1 MRNLAPLLGKLEKTL
16 VGAER
21 LAPEVQKSVSKYIT
35 PSGRIIEDSLKN
47 RAKGLNLLLGQKGGL
62 NVIKSRF
69 RQGGI
74 LGPGGLFL
82 GDLALDP
89 NYKQLLTNLK
99 NSKGFNYVI
108 DPKTGKSITKRK
120 AVAKVLGGGIIEGM
134 NPAFGIGFPI
144 LDAKAALDSPDYEEG
159 GGYSGL
165 LGALGSGI
173 GFAAGGP
180 LGLIGGMAAGEL
192 GGGIGR
198 TLGGMFDPSKPLVD
212 LSGKTM
218 HTVPR
223 PSDYIL
229 DAAIPHQYT

>member
-1 MRNLAPLLGKLEKTL
+1 MRNLSPLLGKLEKAL

-21 LAPEVQKSVSKYIT
+21 LAPEVQKSIRKYVT
-35 PSGRIIEDSLKN
+35 PSGRMIESSLKN

-62 NVIKSRF
+62 DVVKSRF
-69 RQGGI
+69 RQGGV

-82 GDLALDP
+82 GDLAIDP
-89 NYKQLLTNLK
+89 HYKQLLTNLR
-99 NSKGFNYVI
+99 NSKGFNYVL
-108 DPKTGKSITKRK
+108 DPKTGKSISKRK
-120 AVAKVLGGGIIEGM
+120 ALAKVVGGGIVESI
-134 NPAFGIGFPI
+134 NPVFGLGFPI
-144 LDAKAALDSPDYEEG
+144 LDAKAAMDSPAYEEG

-165 LGALGSGI
+165 LGALGSGV

-180 LGLIGGMAAGEL
+180 LGLLGGMAVGEL
-192 GGGIGR
+192 GGGLGR
-198 TLGGMFDPSKPLVD
+198 SIGGMFDPDKPLVD